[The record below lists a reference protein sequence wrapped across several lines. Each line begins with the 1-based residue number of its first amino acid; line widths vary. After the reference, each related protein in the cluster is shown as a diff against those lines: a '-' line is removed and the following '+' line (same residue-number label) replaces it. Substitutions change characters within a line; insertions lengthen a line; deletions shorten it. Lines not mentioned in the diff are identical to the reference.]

1 MDVDIKLSPNFTLAE
16 LTKSTVADRF
26 NLNNDCPSE
35 EVYDNLKRLA
45 LNILEPVRARF
56 GQFKVTSA
64 YRSKEVNKKSGGGEA
79 STHPLGTSADFE
91 IGGIDN
97 YNIAEWIMNS
107 LDFDQLILENYTLGK
122 PYSGWV
128 HCSYVSKEKNRRQ
141 VLTVTPDQT
150 VMQGLFA

>member
-1 MDVDIKLSPNFTLAE
+1 MDIDIKLSPNFTLVE
-16 LTKSTVADRF
+16 LTKSTVSDRF
-26 NLNNDCPSE
+26 NISNDCPSE

-45 LNILEPVRARF
+45 LNILEPVRTRF

-64 YRSKEVNKKSGGGEA
+64 YRSSKVNEKSGGGAA
-79 STHPLGTSADFE
+79 STHVLGTSADFE
-91 IGGIDN
+91 IAGATN
-97 YNIAEWIMNS
+97 YDVAEWIMNS
-107 LDFDQLILENYTLGK
+107 LDFDQLILENYVVGK

-150 VMQGLFA
+150 VMQGLLA